1 MNLLFRK
8 KFVQYLANGI
18 PVEISEEDIPIFYK
32 RLDEFINTANN
43 EFESFYIK
51 DEERLF
57 ISDKM
62 YDYLT
67 VSYEDS
73 KIVFRTTEQTSI
85 PALLNEHMIRKKMAE
100 AFIGVIL
107 FVETIAP
114 SEDSNIIDRIYRDK
128 WL

>member
-43 EFESFYIK
+43 GFESFYIK